1 MTGLDATGWY
11 VDQVGWCCA
20 GGELQVDE
28 DLASKPRVEEERLTE
43 AEKNQRLQK
52 QLEVRMQV
60 GASARRRADLEA
72 NCKK

>member
-1 MTGLDATGWY
+1 M
-11 VDQVGWCCA
+11 
-20 GGELQVDE
+20 DE

>member
-1 MTGLDATGWY
+1 M
-11 VDQVGWCCA
+11 
-20 GGELQVDE
+20 DE
-28 DLASKPRVEEERLTE
+28 DLASKPRAEEERLTE

-60 GASARRRADLEA
+60 GASSRRRADFEA